1 MALVVYRSSKKYHD
15 EGVDLSLRI
24 NTSTSTSSAVK
35 FKNSKKRKMWTRED
49 DVEDFISAKTL
60 RKFKFYT
67 PEEEAKEKLHG
78 VCTKLKLYDDDVE
91 DFISAKKLRKFS
103 FYTLEEEAEE
113 KLHGICTKLKLY
125 DDPWKIKKVLQESD
139 VGTSCRLMISKK
151 LAMQHIVEVWGRA
164 GRDENVRELNE
175 EHGVSVKV
183 WDCDR
188 KKEYVLTMKT
198 HPSTGCSV
206 FLTNWSRQF
215 VSERGLKKGDEIG
228 LFWCNCS
235 DRFFFSVLARA
246 PDQPVFYLEG
256 F

>member
-1 MALVVYRSSKKYHD
+1 MALVVFNPSKKHHD
-15 EGVDLSLRI
+15 AGIDLSLRI
-24 NTSTSTSSAVK
+24 NISTSITNAVK
-35 FKNSKKRKMWTRED
+35 FKNNNKRKMWSRE
-49 DVEDFISAKTL
+49 
-60 RKFKFYT
+60 
-67 PEEEAKEKLHG
+67 
-78 VCTKLKLYDDDVE
+78 DDDVE
-91 DFISAKKLRKFS
+91 DFISAKKLRRFS
-103 FYTLEEEAEE
+103 FYTPEEEAEE
-113 KLHGICTKLKLY
+113 KLHGVCSKLKLY

-139 VGTSCRLMISKK
+139 VGTSCRLMISKR
-151 LAMQHIVEVWGRA
+151 LVMQHIVEVWGRA
-164 GRDENVRELNE
+164 GRDENVRGLNA

-228 LFWCNCS
+228 LFWCNYS

-246 PDQPVFYLEG
+246 PAPAPAPAPDQPVYYLEG